1 MAAGTSETAY
11 PGHPIF
17 AAGRAFD
24 AEALRRELAAGV
36 DPDVKEYDWST
47 TLLHDAVVLDRLT
60 CPPFSGA
67 RIRERLE
74 CIAVL
79 LEAGASVDKLVYPG
93 ADCGG
98 MRARGTLLW
107 HAVGNR
113 HAPPEYHAVIVTLLE
128 AGADPNFDPFRP
140 GVGYSVLANAA
151 ECGRAA
157 TVKTLIS
164 AGAVDLDRALEA
176 AIIFYELQMRTGA
189 AQRAGGLRICTL
201 LLRAGAA
208 LPAAWT
214 VRYAHAGRYA
224 TDDRRTACAY
234 IERVRAAGGFKAYET
249 AHRQRLVAIY
259 APKFPHL
266 PTDML
271 GRVLEYSYNVGGY

>member
-1 MAAGTSETAY
+1 MVSNLTLALSM
-11 PGHPIF
+11 PDHPIF
-17 AAGRAFD
+17 AAVKALD
-24 AEALRRELAAGV
+24 VEALRRELAAGV

-151 ECGRAA
+151 ACGRAA

-176 AIIFYELQMRTGA
+176 AITFYEH
-189 AQRAGGLRICTL
+189 RAGGLRICTL

>member
-1 MAAGTSETAY
+1 M
-11 PGHPIF
+11 PDHPIF
-17 AAGRAFD
+17 TAVRAFD
-24 AEALRRELAAGV
+24 VEALRRELAAGV
-36 DPDVKEYDWST
+36 DPDMKEYDWST
-47 TLLHDAVVLDRLT
+47 TLLHDAVLLDRLT

-113 HAPPEYHAVIVTLLE
+113 HAPPEYHAVIVALLE

-151 ECGRAA
+151 ACGRAA

-176 AIIFYELQMRTGA
+176 AIIFNEQQALEA
-189 AQRAGGLRICTL
+189 AIFFNEQQAGRLRICTL

-208 LPAAWT
+208 LPAART
-214 VRYAHAGRYA
+214 GYA
-224 TDDRRTACAY
+224 THDQRTACAY

-259 APKFPHL
+259 APKFPHF

-271 GRVLEYSYNVGGY
+271 GRVLEFSYNVAGY

>member
-151 ECGRAA
+151 ACGRAA

-176 AIIFYELQMRTGA
+176 AITFYEH
-189 AQRAGGLRICTL
+189 RAGGLRICTL

-208 LPAAWT
+208 LPANSYT
-214 VRYAHAGRYA
+214 LYAPHTRAYVEP
-224 TDDRRTACAY
+224 Y
-234 IERVRAAGGFKAYET
+234 IEKIRAVGSYKAYEK
-249 AHRQRLVAIY
+249 AHRQRLVAMFL
-259 APKFPHL
+259 PKFPTL
-266 PTDML
+266 PVEML
-271 GRVLEYSYNVGGY
+271 GRVLEFTWDIGGHS

>member
-1 MAAGTSETAY
+1 MAETARS
-11 PGHPIF
+11 GHPIF

-36 DPDVKEYDWST
+36 DPDAV
-47 TLLHDAVVLDRLT
+47 LLHDAVVLDRLT

-151 ECGRAA
+151 ACGRAA

-214 VRYAHAGRYA
+214 GYA
-224 TDDRRTACAY
+224 TDDQRIACAY
-234 IERVRAAGGFKAYET
+234 IERIRAAGGFKAYET

-271 GRVLEYSYNVGGY
+271 GRVLEFSFNVGGY

>member
-1 MAAGTSETAY
+1 MSEYTLTGPA

-17 AAGRAFD
+17 DALRVDAESLRWGRSCVD

-36 DPDVKEYDWST
+36 DPDVTEYDWSR
-47 TLLHDAVVLDRLT
+47 TLLHKAVLLDRLSM
-60 CPPFSGA
+60 PPPDDE

-79 LEAGASVDKLVYPG
+79 LEAGASVDKLVSRS
-93 ADCGG
+93 CGG
-98 MRARGTLLW
+98 TALYY
-107 HAVGNR
+107 AVGDR
-113 HAPPEYHAVIVTLLE
+113 CAPPEYHAVIAALVE
-128 AGADPNFDPFRP
+128 AGADVNYDTGRH
-140 GVGYSVLANAA
+140 SVLANAA
-151 ECGRAA
+151 TGGRAA
-157 TVKTLIS
+157 TVNTLIS
-164 AGAVDLDRALEA
+164 AGAVDLDRALEL
-176 AIIFYELQMRTGA
+176 AIIHNA
-189 AQRAGGLRICTL
+189 KAGKLRICTL

-208 LPAAWT
+208 LPAVCARLISRGFT
-214 VRYAHAGRYA
+214 ADHQRP
-224 TDDRRTACAY
+224 ACAY
-234 IERVRAAGGFKAYET
+234 IESIRAAGGFKAYET

>member
-151 ECGRAA
+151 ACGRAA

-176 AIIFYELQMRTGA
+176 AITFYEH
-189 AQRAGGLRICTL
+189 RAGGLRICTL

-208 LPAAWT
+208 LPAART
-214 VRYAHAGRYA
+214 GYTTH
-224 TDDRRTACAY
+224 DQRTACAY
-234 IERVRAAGGFKAYET
+234 IERIRAAGGFKAYET

-271 GRVLEYSYNVGGY
+271 GRVLEFSYKVGGY

>member
-1 MAAGTSETAY
+1 MPE
-11 PGHPIF
+11 HPIF
-17 AAGRAFD
+17 AAGRPFD

-36 DPDVKEYDWST
+36 DPDAV
-47 TLLHDAVVLDRLT
+47 LLHDAVVLDRLT

-113 HAPPEYHAVIVTLLE
+113 HAPPEYHAVIVALLE

-151 ECGRAA
+151 ACGRAA

-176 AIIFYELQMRTGA
+176 AIIFYEQQA
-189 AQRAGGLRICTL
+189 EEQRIYEQQAEGLRICTL

-208 LPAAWT
+208 LPAART
-214 VRYAHAGRYA
+214 GYTTH
-224 TDDRRTACAY
+224 DQRTACAY
-234 IERVRAAGGFKAYET
+234 IERIRAAGGFKAYET

>member
-151 ECGRAA
+151 ACGRAA

-176 AIIFYELQMRTGA
+176 AIIFYEQQA
-189 AQRAGGLRICTL
+189 EGLRICTL

-208 LPAAWT
+208 LPAA
-214 VRYAHAGRYA
+214 
-224 TDDRRTACAY
+224 RTGYTTQDHPTPCAY
-234 IERVRAAGGFKAYET
+234 IERIRAAGGFKGYET

>member
-1 MAAGTSETAY
+1 MDEYALTGPAY

-36 DPDVKEYDWST
+36 DPDPV
-47 TLLHDAVVLDRLT
+47 LLHDAVLVPRLN

-79 LEAGASVDKLVYPG
+79 LEAGASVDKLAYPG

-113 HAPPEYHAVIVTLLE
+113 PAPPEYHAVIVALLE
-128 AGADPNFDPFRP
+128 AGADPNFDPSRP
-140 GVGYSVLANAA
+140 GVDIYSVLANAA
-151 ECGRAA
+151 ACGKAA

-176 AIIFYELQMRTGA
+176 AIIFYEQQA
-189 AQRAGGLRICTL
+189 EGLRICTL

-208 LPAAWT
+208 LPAA
-214 VRYAHAGRYA
+214 
-224 TDDRRTACAY
+224 RTGYTTHDHPTPCAY
-234 IERVRAAGGFKAYET
+234 IERIRAAGGFKAYET

-271 GRVLEYSYNVGGY
+271 GRVLEFSYKIGGY

>member
-36 DPDVKEYDWST
+36 DPNAV
-47 TLLHDAVVLDRLT
+47 LLHDAVLL
-60 CPPFSGA
+60 PLGWLGYGSQ

-107 HAVGNR
+107 HAVGDR
-113 HAPPEYHAVIVTLLE
+113 RAPPEYHAVIVALLE
-128 AGADPNFDPFRP
+128 AGADPNFDPSRP
-140 GVGYSVLANAA
+140 GVDIYSVLANAA
-151 ECGRAA
+151 ACGKAA

-176 AIIFYELQMRTGA
+176 AIIFYEQQA
-189 AQRAGGLRICTL
+189 EGLRICTL

-208 LPAAWT
+208 LPAART
-214 VRYAHAGRYA
+214 GYTTH
-224 TDDRRTACAY
+224 DQRTACAY
-234 IERVRAAGGFKAYET
+234 IERIRAAGGFKAYET

-271 GRVLEYSYNVGGY
+271 GRVLEFSFNVGGY

>member
-36 DPDVKEYDWST
+36 DPDAV
-47 TLLHDAVVLDRLT
+47 LLHDAVVLDRLT

-151 ECGRAA
+151 ACGRAD

-176 AIIFYELQMRTGA
+176 AITFYEH
-189 AQRAGGLRICTL
+189 RAGGLRICTL

-214 VRYAHAGRYA
+214 LRYA
-224 TDDRRTACAY
+224 TYDQRIARAY
-234 IERVRAAGGFKAYET
+234 IERIRAAGGFKAYET
-249 AHRQRLVAIY
+249 AHRQRLMAIY

>member
-36 DPDVKEYDWST
+36 DPDAV
-47 TLLHDAVVLDRLT
+47 LLHDAVVLDRLT

-113 HAPPEYHAVIVTLLE
+113 HAPPEYHAVIVALLE
-128 AGADPNFDPFRP
+128 AGADPNFDPSRP
-140 GVGYSVLANAA
+140 GVDIYSVLANAA
-151 ECGRAA
+151 ACGKAA

-176 AIIFYELQMRTGA
+176 AITFYEH
-189 AQRAGGLRICTL
+189 RAGGLRICTL

>member
-151 ECGRAA
+151 ACGRAA

-176 AIIFYELQMRTGA
+176 AIIFYEQQA
-189 AQRAGGLRICTL
+189 EEQRIYEQQAEGLRICTL

-208 LPAAWT
+208 LPANSYT
-214 VRYAHAGRYA
+214 LYAPHTRAYVEP
-224 TDDRRTACAY
+224 Y
-234 IERVRAAGGFKAYET
+234 IEKIRAVGSYKAYEK
-249 AHRQRLVAIY
+249 AHRQRLVAMFL
-259 APKFPHL
+259 PKFPTL
-266 PTDML
+266 PVEML
-271 GRVLEYSYNVGGY
+271 GRVLEFTWDIGGHS

>member
-1 MAAGTSETAY
+1 MASGTSETAYRLTGPAY

-24 AEALRRELAAGV
+24 AEALRRELAAGL
-36 DPDVKEYDWST
+36 DPNAV
-47 TLLHDAVVLDRLT
+47 LLHDAVLL
-60 CPPFSGA
+60 PLGWLGYGSQ

-107 HAVGNR
+107 HAVGDR
-113 HAPPEYHAVIVTLLE
+113 RAPPEYHAVIVALLE
-128 AGADPNFDPFRP
+128 AGADPNFDPSRP
-140 GVGYSVLANAA
+140 GVDIYSVLANAA
-151 ECGRAA
+151 ACGKAA

-176 AIIFYELQMRTGA
+176 AIIFYEH
-189 AQRAGGLRICTL
+189 RAGGLRICTL

-208 LPAAWT
+208 LPAACT
-214 VRYAHAGRYA
+214 VRYAHAGRNA

-266 PTDML
+266 PTDIL
-271 GRVLEYSYNVGGY
+271 GRVLEFSYKIGGY

>member
-1 MAAGTSETAY
+1 MATGTSETAYGLTGPAY

-17 AAGRAFD
+17 AAGRPFD

-36 DPDVKEYDWST
+36 DPDAV
-47 TLLHDAVVLDRLT
+47 LLHDAVLLDRLT

-113 HAPPEYHAVIVTLLE
+113 HAPPGYHAVIVALLE

-151 ECGRAA
+151 ACGRAA

-176 AIIFYELQMRTGA
+176 AIIFYEQQRAEA
-189 AQRAGGLRICTL
+189 AIILHEQRAGGLRICTL

-208 LPAAWT
+208 LPAART
-214 VRYAHAGRYA
+214 GYA
-224 TDDRRTACAY
+224 TDARSNARAY
-234 IERVRAAGGFKAYET
+234 VERIRAAGGFKAYET